1 MHLRRFL
8 LFPEH
13 LQPSATQGKRQSS
26 AEPKG
31 LVSQQVRA
39 QGIRVGHEHGLGSS
53 SIFPI
58 PSPHIPSHHP
68 SPNSFR
74 YHSLP
79 LAPKHNLVSSVQK
92 GQSQCTC
99 HLLHCTSPQACDR
112 CVLVH
117 ASRKQMPGPQ
127 GAVLWGHTSW
137 EAASL
142 PWEGSMPE
150 AASHNRGD
158 PNVTTRQGNWQQW
171 DSSESVP
178 AFLPRRGCGQKGP
191 NC

>member
-1 MHLRRFL
+1 MLSPRAWFHSRSGRRESEL
-8 LFPEH
+8 AMSMVWVQVPSSPSHPPKSHPITH
-13 LQPSATQGKRQSS
+13 LQTASGTIHFH
-26 AEPKG
+26 
-31 LVSQQVRA
+31 L
-39 QGIRVGHEHGLGSS
+39 L
-53 SIFPI
+53 
-58 PSPHIPSHHP
+58 
-68 SPNSFR
+68 
-74 YHSLP
+74 HSL
-79 LAPKHNLVSSVQK
+79 KHNLVSSVQK